1 MQLLIATQNEG
12 KVREF
17 RRALT
22 GTAPFVELLSA
33 KDAGLTEFPPEVGS
47 SYTQNAAVK
56 AVYAA
61 EQTGLYSL
69 GDDSGLEVEALDG
82 APGLYS
88 ARFGGELS
96 NEERLTYLLGKLEDV
111 PDKARDARFVCALV
125 LATPQG
131 ERHTFWGECQ
141 GEITRS
147 ATGAG
152 GFGYDPVFY
161 SHDLQKTFA
170 EASSEEKEHVSHRGR
185 AVAQLGEWLKEEERL
200 KKKD

>member
-1 MQLLIATQNEG
+1 MQLFIATQNEG

-17 RRALT
+17 RRAFAEIVPSL
-22 GTAPFVELLSA
+22 ELLSA
-33 KDAGLTEFPPEVGS
+33 KDAGLTEFPPEEGS
-47 SYTQNAAVK
+47 SYVQNATVK

-61 EQTGLYSL
+61 QQTGLPSL

-96 NEERLTYLLGKLEDV
+96 NDERLAYLLGKLEDV
-111 PDKARDARFVCALV
+111 PDTARNARFVCALV
-125 LATPQG
+125 LAAPEG
-131 ERHTFWGECQ
+131 ERYTFWGECQ

-147 ATGAG
+147 AVGTS

-161 SHDLQKTFA
+161 SHDLHKTFA
-170 EASSEEKEHVSHRGR
+170 EASKAEKERVSHRGR
-185 AVAQLGEWLKEEERL
+185 AVMQLGEWLNSKEG
-200 KKKD
+200 